1 MKRTIIAAAIVA
13 VFVAAGGGWLYG
25 ELARTQSSLRTTE
38 AHLHQESATLV
49 ATQDDLYTTVVR
61 LNDTIATLSQTQED
75 LGAERLTRNR
85 LQEDKTA
92 LVADNAA
99 LTGSLRAANTENA
112 ALTEANASLT
122 DDLAVAE
129 VRETQLETRL
139 ATEAAAHTETKTVLA
154 SLEAEHAE
162 VTKTANEFIA
172 LYGDVE
178 ALRREIASLREQRRP
193 LLLKTQRDA
202 LACTGSMEPK
212 LTCLDEVTFLRNYA
226 PADITIGTTVVFQGE
241 KECVLHGPTQWLF
254 GNRYRPCL
262 QYLRPLIIHRV
273 LDIGIHS
280 YLTKGD
286 ASRENDGWIPVDDVV
301 GYVIQVHRNVNP
313 ENATLRDAMIAAEAE
328 LDIAEQR
335 LDVAKAAWEA
345 QVDAYCG
352 VGNECEVYYYGKS
365 DPIYIVWQ
373 EYKRVFSLY
382 SQAFDTYECWY
393 KNAEDSQYPGHIPHS
408 CN

>member
-13 VFVAAGGGWLYG
+13 VLVAAGGSWLYG
-25 ELARTQSSLRTTE
+25 ELDRTQSSLRTTE
-38 AHLHQESATLV
+38 AQLHQESATLV
-49 ATQDDLYTTVVR
+49 TTQDDLYTTVVR
-61 LNDTIATLSQTQED
+61 LNDAIATLSQTQAD

-139 ATEAAAHTETKTVLA
+139 ATEAAVHTETKTVLA

-178 ALRREIASLREQRRP
+178 ALRREIVSLREQRRP

-273 LDIGIHS
+273 LEIGTHS

-301 GYVIQVHRNVNP
+301 GYVIEVHRNVNP
-313 ENATLRDAMIAAEAE
+313 ENARLRDAVNDALAR
-328 LDIAEQR
+328 LDSAEQA
-335 LDVAKAAWEA
+335 LDVAEA
-345 QVDAYCG
+345 RWDAKVNEYCG
-352 VGNECEVYYYGKS
+352 VNVGCQVFYYDES
-365 DPIYIVWQ
+365 DPIYIIYQ
-373 EYKRVFSLY
+373 QYRQAYAEYSK
-382 SQAFDTYECWY
+382 AFDTYECWI
-393 KNAEDSQYPGHIPHS
+393 KNAEDSQHSGHIPRS